1 MEATDGEI
9 GKCED
14 LLFYDHSGHLAYFV
28 VETGK
33 WFSHNKV
40 LIAPVAIDTEKA
52 RARAPGGMESIP
64 SNLSKEKVE
73 SSPPYETDRPVSD
86 EYSARLAFHYEWPY
100 RVGDGSLWGTGV
112 FAGDAPLGLDKTAP
126 APKEVENEGD
136 RTLRSAKEILGY
148 TVVSKDDMKAG
159 AVSDVVVDPMLSA
172 LPYLRVRDKALFKPR
187 DFILPWECVAGFSL
201 ASEEIQTT
209 IDGAI
214 LKNAP
219 EAPEKEAFSDSSV
232 ESSIRSYYRF

>member
-1 MEATDGEI
+1 MFT
-9 GKCED
+9 
-14 LLFYDHSGHLAYFV
+14 
-28 VETGK
+28 T
-33 WFSHNKV
+33 
-40 LIAPVAIDTEKA
+40 
-52 RARAPGGMESIP
+52 
-64 SNLSKEKVE
+64 VE
-73 SSPPYETDRPVSD
+73 SSGSAAGKPPQNFNNSRG
-86 EYSARLAFHYEWPY
+86 SA
-100 RVGDGSLWGTGV
+100 
-112 FAGDAPLGLDKTAP
+112 
-126 APKEVENEGD
+126 
-136 RTLRSAKEILGY
+136 
-148 TVVSKDDMKAG
+148 
-159 AVSDVVVDPMLSA
+159 SDVVVDPMLSA